1 MGSLTSFT
9 ELRREAMAIERYNRM
24 HPQAKPKVCY
34 IEQCLKPKA
43 GPVIAA
49 TDYMKLY
56 ADQIRGFVP
65 QRYITLG
72 TDGFGLSDTR
82 KQLRHHFEVDAKYIV
97 LAALQGLVDDG
108 KFDNSVLKD
117 AMKRYRIDPE
127 KIDPATRVDYL

>member
-1 MGSLTSFT
+1 MVEDEGATPLVLTPLVLFWDNKCVTS
-9 ELRREAMAIERYNRM
+9 
-24 HPQAKPKVCY
+24 V
-34 IEQCLKPKA
+34 
-43 GPVIAA
+43 
-49 TDYMKLY
+49 
-56 ADQIRGFVP
+56 
-65 QRYITLG
+65 TLG

-97 LAALQGLVDDG
+97 LAALQGLADEG